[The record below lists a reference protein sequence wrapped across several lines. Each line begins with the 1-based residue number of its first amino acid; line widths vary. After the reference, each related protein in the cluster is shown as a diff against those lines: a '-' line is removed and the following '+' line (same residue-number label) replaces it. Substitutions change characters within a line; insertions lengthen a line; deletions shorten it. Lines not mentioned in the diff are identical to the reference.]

1 MKKEIKVYIEA
12 YMQYQRIKPARHKP
26 YGELGSLPSPTGP
39 YTDISMDVITNVPL
53 SKRRDNG
60 NVTVLTQFHI
70 TCILL
75 FVFIISYHV
84 SYRPVCFLHVTTH
97 KSLCTSLCFY
107 LFLHHVTTPSKL
119 LLLTSL
125 LLFFFSSFL
134 HASSCESP
142 PPVPSHV
149 T

>member
-1 MKKEIKVYIEA
+1 MAISNSAITEPLTGQEIPLARLSKEK
-12 YMQYQRIKPARHKP
+12 
-26 YGELGSLPSPTGP
+26 L
-39 YTDISMDVITNVPL
+39 PL
-53 SKRRDNG
+53 SEHEHITLMMAI
-60 NVTVLTQFHI
+60 VTVLTRFHI
-70 TCILL
+70 MCILL
-75 FVFIISYHV
+75 FVFITLYHV

-97 KSLCTSLCFY
+97 ESLCTSLCFY

-119 LLLTSL
+119 LLLTSP

-134 HASSCESP
+134 HASSCESN